1 MSSAGVGTHRAGV
14 PATAASPGRG
24 RSGGGLRDGLHAE
37 WTKLRTLPVT
47 IWLLLAVAVA
57 GAGAGLVAGAVTRC
71 PAAGCHIDPARSSL
85 SGVYLSQVIV
95 AILAVLA
102 VSGEYGSGMIR
113 VTLAAMPRRL
123 GVLAAKAATITA
135 VVLVAGAIGVLG
147 AMLAGQAMLPGHGLT
162 AAHGYPDLSLADG
175 AMLRAAG
182 GTVLY
187 LALIALLSLGIAAAV
202 REAAV
207 AIGAVLGLLYLI
219 PIFSTVV
226 GDPSVH
232 RHLEQIAPMTAGL
245 AIQDTTGL
253 HGLPIGPWPGLGVTA
268 AWAAGALLLGGLL
281 LRLRDA

>member
-1 MSSAGVGTHRAGV
+1 MSAAVRAGRAGTPV
-14 PATAASPGRG
+14 AAAGPGPR
-24 RSGGGLRDGLHAE
+24 GGLRDSLHAE
-37 WTKLRTLPVT
+37 WTKLRTVPGTL
-47 IWLLLAVAVA
+47 WLLLAVAAA
-57 GAGAGLVAGAVTRC
+57 GAGVGLVAGAVTRC
-71 PAAGCHIDPARSSL
+71 PAAGCHIDPARDGL

-123 GVLAAKAATITA
+123 GVLAAKALTVTA
-135 VVLVAGAIGVLG
+135 VVLPAGAAGVLVAVVAGQGL
-147 AMLAGQAMLPGHGLT
+147 LPGHGFT
-162 AAHGYPDLSLADG
+162 AARGYPDLSLANG
-175 AMLRAAG
+175 AMLRAAA

-187 LALIALLSLGIAAAV
+187 LALIALLSLGVATAV

-207 AIGAVLGLLYLI
+207 AIGAVLGLLFLI
-219 PIFSTVV
+219 PIISTVV
-226 GDPSVH
+226 GDPAWH
-232 RHLEQIAPMTAGL
+232 RHLEQLAPMTAGL

-268 AWAAGALLLGGLL
+268 AWAAAALLLGGLL

>member
-1 MSSAGVGTHRAGV
+1 MNAAVRIHRAGGR
-14 PATAASPGRG
+14 ATAAGPGRG
-24 RSGGGLRDGLHAE
+24 AGLRDSLHAE
-37 WTKLRTLPVT
+37 WTKLRTLPGAG
-47 IWLLLAVAVA
+47 WLLLAVAVTGTVV
-57 GAGAGLVAGAVTRC
+57 GAAADAAARC
-71 PAAGCHIDPARSSL
+71 PAAGCHIDPARNSL

-123 GVLAAKAATITA
+123 GVLAAKAVTVTA
-135 VVLVAGAIGVLG
+135 VVLPAGALGVLG
-147 AMLAGQAMLPGHGLT
+147 AVLAGQVMLPGHGLT
-162 AAHGYPDLSLADG
+162 AAHGYPDLSLAG
-175 AMLRAAG
+175 GPMLRAAA

-187 LALIALLSLGIAAAV
+187 LALTALLSLGVATAV
-202 REAAV
+202 RDAAV
-207 AIGAVLGLLYLI
+207 AIGAVLGLLFLI
-219 PIFSTVV
+219 PVVSTVV
-226 GDPSVH
+226 GGPAWH

-253 HGLPIGPWPGLGVTA
+253 RGLPIGPWPGLGVAA

>member
-1 MSSAGVGTHRAGV
+1 MNAAVRIQRTGGRG
-14 PATAASPGRG
+14 TAAGQGRG
-24 RSGGGLRDGLHAE
+24 AGLRDSLHGE
-37 WTKLRTLPVT
+37 WTKLRTLPGT
-47 IWLLLAVAVA
+47 GWLLLAVAVA
-57 GAGAGLVAGAVTRC
+57 GAATGAAADAAARC

-102 VSGEYGSGMIR
+102 VSGEYGRGMIR

-123 GVLAAKAATITA
+123 GVLAAKAVTVTA
-135 VVLVAGAIGVLG
+135 VLLPAAAIGVLA
-147 AMLAGQAMLPGHGLT
+147 AMLAGQGLLPGHGLS
-162 AAHGYPDLSLADG
+162 AANGYPDLSLADG
-175 AMLRAAG
+175 TMLRAAA

-187 LALIALLSLGIAAAV
+187 LALIALLSLGIATAV

-207 AIGAVLGLLYLI
+207 AIGAVLGLLFLI
-219 PIFSTVV
+219 PIISTVV
-226 GDPSVH
+226 GDPAWH
-232 RHLEQIAPMTAGL
+232 RHFEQIAPMTAGL

>member
-1 MSSAGVGTHRAGV
+1 MNSAVRIHQAGT
-14 PATAASPGRG
+14 PPTAARPGPG
-24 RSGGGLRDGLHAE
+24 AALRRGLHAE
-37 WTKLRTLPVT
+37 WTKLRTLPGT
-47 IWLLLAVAVA
+47 LWLAAAVAVTGAAA
-57 GAGAGLVAGAVTRC
+57 GVAADAAARC
-71 PAAGCHIDPARSSL
+71 PAAGCHIDPARNSL
-85 SGVYLSQVIV
+85 SGVYLSQVVV

-123 GVLAAKAATITA
+123 GVLAAKAATVTA
-135 VVLVAGAIGVLG
+135 VVLAAGAIGVLA

-162 AAHGYPDLSLADG
+162 AANGYPDLSLASG
-175 AMLRAAG
+175 PMLRAAT

-187 LALIALLSLGIAAAV
+187 LALIALLSLGVASAV

-207 AIGAVLGLLYLI
+207 AIGAVLGLLFLI
-219 PIFSTVV
+219 PIISTVV
-226 GDPSVH
+226 GDQTWQ

-245 AIQDTTGL
+245 AIQHTTGL
-253 HGLPIGPWPGLGVTA
+253 HGLPIGPWPGLGVAA